1 MSVKKMCENGGSFKQ
16 LKCEVCVCLIIES
29 PVKENRKEKKNSNL
43 TKRYFRDA
51 LPIKKKK
58 SRCVW
63 RSSGMELL
71 LMMACWLKWVVSNHV
86 SPSRQTRETHP
97 LVFESK
103 RPFIFLLRVIIYSHT
118 PVVSAARVYFVEV
131 SDGCRG
137 LSIPIAISQRSL
149 LAESRRLSS
158 CLAERRSRG
167 NVRRDGLRWLCGLRC
182 KQWIV

>member
-1 MSVKKMCENGGSFKQ
+1 MCENWGSFKQ
-16 LKCEVCVCLIIES
+16 LKCEVCVS
-29 PVKENRKEKKNSNL
+29 YNWVKENRKEKKNSNL

-58 SRCVW
+58 KSRCVW
-63 RSSGMELL
+63 RSLGMELL

-158 CLAERRSRG
+158 CLAKRRSRQ
-167 NVRRDGLRWLCGLRC
+167 RSPRWVAVVV
-182 KQWIV
+182 WVEI